1 MPPKKKTKTK
11 PTKTTNKRG
20 STTVA
25 AATVTNNASA
35 STTGAAPAI
44 VKKEDAAN
52 LEKMK
57 KQKGKNFTK
66 DEDYTLAKA
75 YVHVTDDPINGC
87 HQGGEHFW
95 KKVLETY
102 ELMWDG
108 APIVVRDWEA
118 LQTRFSKH
126 MLNPI
131 QKFQSIFLTI
141 KNKNISGTTEED
153 WVRQAHQIFRA
164 KEKGKGFAH
173 EAVWRVLR
181 NSLPKFSEN
190 ESSADPA
197 VSATGTPFNNIS
209 SGQGASLPKPT
220 GSKHA
225 KGIQKTQ
232 DAIHQVNKT
241 SKSQMDS
248 LISLTRNIASTL
260 VYDSTLSGYKAFM
273 DMANSYKAQ
282 GNQEK
287 CDLMMRLAEEQIMQ
301 AQSKPPQPLPPDQ
314 VPAPSSNSSST
325 NNSSLSSRD
334 EVTTGLNL
342 LGAVSNAAT
351 PLANGNAKLPAAMNP
366 SLEELLSSD
375 DEDDPLFKKNLDESM
390 GRAKSDKPE
399 VSEEDTQL
407 DESQLHIVSQGRES
421 PSNTQM
427 LQHNKAIYESTT
439 AAFQKSIQDEET
451 QADELEVKRFQDEAR
466 KEMERIKKSIGLGN
480 KGGDTDDNDS
490 LEGVDIY
497 G

>member
-1 MPPKKKTKTK
+1 MMRKNRLHRGRKSLGVNPRESTARTAKRNSPFFRDPVAEVGEKMPPKKKTKTK

-35 STTGAAPAI
+35 STTAAAPAI
-44 VKKEDAAN
+44 VKKEVAAN

-66 DEDYTLAKA
+66 DEDFTLAKA

-102 ELMWDG
+102 ELLWDG

-118 LQTRFSKH
+118 LQTRFSKR

-301 AQSKPPQPLPPDQ
+301 AQSKPPLPPPPPPPPPP
-314 VPAPSSNSSST
+314 PAIAS
-325 NNSSLSSRD
+325 
-334 EVTTGLNL
+334 
-342 LGAVSNAAT
+342 
-351 PLANGNAKLPAAMNP
+351 
-366 SLEELLSSD
+366 
-375 DEDDPLFKKNLDESM
+375 
-390 GRAKSDKPE
+390 
-399 VSEEDTQL
+399 
-407 DESQLHIVSQGRES
+407 
-421 PSNTQM
+421 
-427 LQHNKAIYESTT
+427 
-439 AAFQKSIQDEET
+439 
-451 QADELEVKRFQDEAR
+451 
-466 KEMERIKKSIGLGN
+466 
-480 KGGDTDDNDS
+480 
-490 LEGVDIY
+490 
-497 G
+497 